1 MLLQNTNCSPTGF
14 LLAWASYFPY
24 VSPLTFNT
32 VSNKLQEYFV
42 SGFAV
47 VVPSLTKSLDI
58 PTASS
63 TWPAAAYSLVV
74 SSVMLPFGR
83 LADIYGGRPVY
94 LIGLLWLTVWSIVVG
109 FSKNE
114 YMLDICRAL
123 QGLGPAA
130 FMPSGM
136 MLLGCNYWPGPR
148 KNLVF
153 SK

>member
-1 MLLQNTNCSPTGF
+1 MF
-14 LLAWASYFPY
+14 LKSFRY
-24 VSPLTFNT
+24 VKNQTARDDYVLTPFA
-32 VSNKLQEYFV
+32 QEYFV

-47 VVPSLTKSLDI
+47 IVPCLMKDLNI
-58 PTASS
+58 PISSS
-63 TWPAAAYSLVV
+63 TWPATAYSLMV

-83 LADIYGGRPVY
+83 LADIYGGRRVY
-94 LIGLLWLTVWSIVVG
+94 IAGLAWLTLWSLIAG
-109 FSKNE
+109 FSKDQ

-136 MLLGCNYWPGPR
+136 MLLGRTYRPGPR

-153 SK
+153 SE

>member
-1 MLLQNTNCSPTGF
+1 MRCLRFSTCVSQVLSVCQNQIVRNGYLLTPF
-14 LLAWASYFPY
+14 
-24 VSPLTFNT
+24 V
-32 VSNKLQEYFV
+32 QEYFV

-47 VVPSLTKSLDI
+47 IVPSLMKDLNI
-58 PTASS
+58 PISSS
-63 TWPAAAYSLVV
+63 TWPASAYSLMV

-83 LADIYGGRPVY
+83 LADIYGGRRVY
-94 LIGLLWLTVWSIVVG
+94 IGGLAWLTLWSLIAG
-109 FSKNE
+109 FSKDQ

-136 MLLGCNYWPGPR
+136 MLLGRTYRPGPR

-153 SK
+153 SE